1 MLLSEVLLPFARSH
15 VAKGMQKLVE
25 LSISQ
30 VAERFLRRAA
40 AVSVALWLVYG
51 PTLCVCVGTYAGN
64 GETGLLVRLR
74 RGDATGVDSNSDHWG
89 NSAASVDCVD

>member
-15 VAKGMQKLVE
+15 VAKGMEKLVE
-25 LSISQ
+25 FSISQ
-30 VAERFLRRAA
+30 VAEWFLRRAA

-64 GETGLLVRLR
+64 EETGLLVRLR

-89 NSAASVDCVD
+89 NSVASVDCVD